1 MPPDTSEPEVVYHYT
16 TMDTMK
22 KMVEKP
28 SIWAT
33 SLSFLND
40 VSEGEHFLKLI
51 CKRLPVYRETHQ
63 LDDPTIFDR
72 IEEKDNLGFEFRP
85 FVASFSRDDDSLPQ
99 WRAYCPN
106 GNGVAVGFRVECLKR
121 ASVECKGEP
130 NKSVDPYITFVPI
143 NYIDGSDVQSLDKE
157 IDSVLEDLKVLAKF
171 HTQKGLG
178 DFQAADHVRYV
189 IQRLACSKKHPS
201 FSNEHEY
208 RLIVDGVLGHR
219 ELLGYRP
226 TRSTIVPY
234 IPVSIPREH
243 SSHTGSTESQP
254 RSSLYSSLGSPLAGR
269 WQYIDRV
276 VIGPSPN
283 KDLSHQAVESLFKK
297 HSMEVEVK
305 PSEIPY
311 RDW

>member
-1 MPPDTSEPEVVYHYT
+1 MPSDSPEPEVVYHYT
-16 TMDTMK
+16 TMETMK

-33 SLSFLND
+33 SLSYLND

-51 CKRLPVYRETHQ
+51 CERLPVYRETHL
-63 LDDPTIFDR
+63 LDDPGIFDK
-72 IEEKDNLGFEFRP
+72 IEEKDILGFEGRP
-85 FVASFSRDDDSLPQ
+85 FVASFSQDDDSLPQ

-121 ASVECKGEP
+121 AFIEPKDEP
-130 NKSVDPYITFVPI
+130 NESVAPYITFMPVE
-143 NYIDGSDVQSLDKE
+143 YIDGSDLESLDQE
-157 IDSVLEDLKVLAKF
+157 IDSVLVAVRILAER
-171 HTQKGLG
+171 HAQKGLS
-178 DFQAADHVRYV
+178 DFPASRYFRFL
-189 IQRLACSKKHPS
+189 IQRMACFKKHPA

-208 RLIVDGVLGHR
+208 RLIVDSAVGHR
-219 ELLGYRP
+219 ELLEYRP

-243 SSHTGSTESQP
+243 SSHTGSAKNQP
-254 RSSLYSSLGSPLAGR
+254 RNSLYSSLYSPLVGR

-283 KDLSHQAVESLFKK
+283 KELSRQAVESLFKK
-297 HSMEVEVK
+297 HSMDVEVK